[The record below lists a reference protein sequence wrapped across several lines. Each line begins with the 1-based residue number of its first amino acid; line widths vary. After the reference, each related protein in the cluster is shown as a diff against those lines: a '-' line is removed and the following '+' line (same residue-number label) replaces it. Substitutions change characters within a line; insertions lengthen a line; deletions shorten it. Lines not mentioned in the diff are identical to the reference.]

1 MLRKLIISAA
11 LAAISLSAGAFRAD
25 TLKVHSAIMDKD
37 IDAIVIVPDKAL
49 APQLQECPS
58 VYLLHGHAGDYKFW
72 PSIRRD
78 LGDVADFYGFIFVCP
93 DAGNSWYI
101 DSPVKK
107 DSQYET
113 FCSKELV
120 EYVDSHY
127 NTLADKRFR
136 AISGLS
142 MGGHGA
148 LYLGMRH
155 SDVWGSAG
163 SMSGCPDFR
172 VYPNEWGLTEILGVY
187 PAQSFVWDD
196 HVVVNQ
202 LGRIK
207 NGDLAMIIDCGEQD
221 FMLELNK
228 DLHTR
233 LLGAGLE
240 HDFITR
246 PGAHWYTYWQNAIDY
261 QLLFHSK
268 FFKKNFEARQ

>member
-1 MLRKLIISAA
+1 MYKRVI
-11 LAAISLSAGAFRAD
+11 LAAVLSFIGVSASAFRAD
-25 TLKVHSAIMDKD
+25 TLKIYSESMDKD
-37 IDAIVIVPDKAL
+37 IDAIILVPDIAL
-49 APQLQECPS
+49 GTRGPGCPS
-58 VYLLHGHAGDYKFW
+58 VYLLHGHNGDYKFW
-72 PSIRRD
+72 PSIRKD
-78 LGDVADFYGFIFVCP
+78 LGQVADRYGFIFVCP

-113 FCSKELV
+113 FCAKELV
-120 EYVDSHY
+120 AFVDSHY
-127 NTLADKRFR
+127 KTLADKRFR

-155 SDVWGSAG
+155 PDVWGSAG

-172 VYPNEWGLTEILGVY
+172 AFPTEWGLIEILGVY
-187 PAQSFVWDD
+187 AAQSFIWDE

-202 LGRIK
+202 ISRIK
-207 NGDLAMIIDCGEQD
+207 NGDLALIIDCGEQD

-233 LLGAGLE
+233 LLGAGID

-246 PGAHWYTYWQNAIDY
+246 PGTHWFDYWQNAIDY

-268 FFKKNFEARQ
+268 YFHSHDSK